1 MELEIPNMAALSG
14 NMIQTDTDN
23 NINNNEGSDSF
34 SLSAH
39 QMRRKLRYYFMNPW
53 EKYKAKKRIPW
64 KLVFQIVKIIMI
76 TVQVRI
82 NCLVTFKLVCV
93 C

>member
-1 MELEIPNMAALSG
+1 MELEIPHMATLPG
-14 NMIQTDTDN
+14 NMIQGNSDADN
-23 NINNNEGSDSF
+23 HEFSDNF
-34 SLSAH
+34 NLSDH

-76 TVQVRI
+76 TVQVR
-82 NCLVTFKLVCV
+82 
-93 C
+93 